1 MAIQLSTISNPVI
14 SRGANEA
21 ARDMAIFY
29 EGGTLYCF
37 YSSSPRINSAISGVW
52 RSPRPRIA

>member
-1 MAIQLSTISNPVI
+1 MAIQLSAISNPVI
-14 SRGANEA
+14 CRGAHEA

-37 YSSSPRINSAISGVW
+37 YSSVTED
-52 RSPRPRIA
+52 RPVYCGI